1 MQFLFTY
8 DAIREIKTRDTRESN
23 KVCKYGKILPLI
35 YKAYCFH
42 EDLVANK
49 SDVKIYDQRK
59 DIDTLLTHE
68 KI

>member
-1 MQFLFTY
+1 MFIFKGRSL
-8 DAIREIKTRDTRESN
+8 INPPESN
-23 KVCKYGKILPLI
+23 ICGTTFSHI